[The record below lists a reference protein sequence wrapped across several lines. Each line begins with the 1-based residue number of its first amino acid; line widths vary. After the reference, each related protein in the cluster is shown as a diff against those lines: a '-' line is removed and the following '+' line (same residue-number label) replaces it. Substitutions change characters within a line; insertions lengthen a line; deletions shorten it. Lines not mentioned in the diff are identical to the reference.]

1 MATQTPQ
8 RLDGWHLAAVHR
20 IKPRPDELPAGCPC
34 WNCGEWCGW
43 TVDPDA
49 DPDADEFTPCARV
62 ALRSPHEP
70 ETIGIGRII
79 CAPCARVALVA
90 RYGDPAAVPLAV
102 QRLAGWLD

>member
-1 MATQTPQ
+1 MTTTTQPPWA
-8 RLDGWHLAAVHR
+8 LAVHR
-20 IKPRPDELPAGCPC
+20 IKPRLDELPAGCRC
-34 WNCGEWCGW
+34 WACGTWCGW

-62 ALRSPHEP
+62 SVRAFPNVAAKMRVF
-70 ETIGIGRII
+70 
-79 CAPCARVALVA
+79 CAPCARAALVA